1 MDKLLLFV
9 IMIIIEFLS
18 FTIFMKLDYK
28 YDIKIKYFSFVSK
41 NRILFSIFLI
51 IWFAI
56 LLVIII
62 NCNNYYTFS
71 ILILYSTLFMNL
83 YHGVRNWKFAYKV
96 YIKNVD
102 LLIKSKERIKNR
114 KK

>member
-41 NRILFSIFLI
+41 NKIFFI
-51 IWFAI
+51 RF
-56 LLVIII
+56 
-62 NCNNYYTFS
+62 
-71 ILILYSTLFMNL
+71 
-83 YHGVRNWKFAYKV
+83 
-96 YIKNVD
+96 
-102 LLIKSKERIKNR
+102 KE
-114 KK
+114 